1 MLADSDFSTPL
12 LESIDDPILRAH
24 DIELRMLRLDRI
36 HPQIS
41 GNKWYKLKLN
51 LLAARAQSARTVL
64 SFGGAYSNHLV
75 ALAAASRASDLRSIG
90 VIRGEAPKVLNPVL
104 RFAQQQGMTL
114 HFVSRSDYRNKTEPE
129 YIEALEQRFGPF
141 YLIPEGGSN
150 LLGVKGCAE
159 IAGHL
164 RWQREAGPRLVLMAC
179 GTAATL
185 AGVVSAAPNDC
196 EVLGISVLKGP
207 DSLSPQVST
216 WLQALDRTAVA
227 RWSINTQFH
236 HGGYGKTSAALNEFM
251 AAFESRSGI
260 PLEHV
265 YTGKMMWGLYRMIES
280 GEIERGT
287 ELIALH
293 TGGLTQNISSW

>member
-1 MLADSDFSTPL
+1 MLVDSDFSAPL

-24 DIELRMLRLDRI
+24 DIALSMLRLDQI

-51 LLAARAQSARTVL
+51 LLAARAQAALTVL

-75 ALAAASRASDLRSIG
+75 ALAAASKLSGLRSIG
-90 VIRGEAPKVLNPVL
+90 IVRGEAPRVLNPAL
-104 RFAQQQGMTL
+104 QFAQQQGMTL
-114 HFVSRSDYRNKTEPE
+114 HFVSRGDYRNKADPE
-129 YIEALEQRFGPF
+129 FTAALERRFGPF

-150 LLGVKGCAE
+150 LLGVQGSAE

-164 RWQREAGPRLVLMAC
+164 RWQREPGPRLVLMAC

-185 AGVVSAAPNDC
+185 AGVVSAAPSDC
-196 EVLGISVLKGP
+196 EVVGISVLKGP

-216 WLQALDRTAVA
+216 WLQALGCTAPA
-227 RWSINTQFH
+227 RWSINTKFH
-236 HGGYGKTSAALNEFM
+236 HGGYGKTNAALNDFM
-251 AAFESRSGI
+251 AGFESRSGI

-265 YTGKMMWGLYRMIES
+265 YTGKMMWGLYKMIES
-280 GEIERGT
+280 GEIAQGS

-293 TGGLTQNISSW
+293 TGGLSLNISSW